1 MPGKS
6 SLFAF
11 KLFHLFVSFFFFS
24 KLPKLKEYADKINFK
39 MRIDPAE
46 LEKVVR
52 NGDPDRQIKGREI
65 SSDTNITPYTP
76 FEYSKLFF

>member
-1 MPGKS
+1 
-6 SLFAF
+6 LY
-11 KLFHLFVSFFFFS
+11 FHLFVSYFYFQ

-52 NGDPDRQIKGREI
+52 AGDPSRQIKGREI
-65 SSDTNITPYTP
+65 TSDANITPYTP
-76 FEYSKLFF
+76 YEYSK